1 MTLTEK
7 LAQLGWILPPA
18 PKPIAAYV
26 PAVRSG
32 NLLYISGQLPMRDG
46 QLIARGRVPSAVSL
60 ESAQQA
66 AAQSAVNALAIL
78 NGEIDGDIDR
88 VARVVRI
95 GVFVQSDDD
104 FHDQAKVANGASELL
119 QTVFGEVGRH
129 ARSTIGVNALPLD
142 AAVEVECLFEFQD

>member
-95 GVFVQSDDD
+95 GVFVQSDND
-104 FHDQAKVANGASELL
+104 FHDQAKIANGASELL
-119 QTVFGEVGRH
+119 QNVFGEIGRH
-129 ARSTIGVNALPLD
+129 ARCTIGVNALPLD

>member
-32 NLLYISGQLPMRDG
+32 NLLYISGQLPVRDG